1 MRKIICT
8 LIISLATLFSY
19 NTADGQLIIRTSNM
33 IVNDAAHEGMI
44 DLLNLMEN
52 AGIIIVSL
60 EEALNNVSGMKNRAE
75 TVVLKIRT
83 TNG

>member
-1 MRKIICT
+1 
-8 LIISLATLFSY
+8 
-19 NTADGQLIIRTSNM
+19 M